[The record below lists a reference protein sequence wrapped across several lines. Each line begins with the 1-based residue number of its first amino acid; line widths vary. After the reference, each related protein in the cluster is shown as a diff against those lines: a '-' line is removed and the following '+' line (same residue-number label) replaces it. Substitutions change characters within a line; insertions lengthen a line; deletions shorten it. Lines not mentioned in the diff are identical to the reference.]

1 MRRGVSVMHDRMF
14 RAILR
19 APLSWFTVT
28 PIGRVLSTFSRDTD
42 AIDEA
47 LPDAIMMVTIYVMI
61 LGTTLGVVIR
71 VLVSRHPCD
80 WSNSRPRRQIEAVAA
95 A

>member
-1 MRRGVSVMHDRMF
+1 MHDRMF

-19 APLSWFTVT
+19 APLAWFTVT
-28 PIGRVLSTFSRDTD
+28 PIGRVLSTFSRDQD
-42 AIDEA
+42 SLDEA

-71 VLVSRHPCD
+71 VLVSDRDVDD
-80 WSNSRPRRQIEAVAA
+80 WQMQVQVQHTAGAERR
-95 A
+95 